1 MRPMCPRSV
10 PSSSSY
16 FRNVSGA
23 ACDGGCLLL
32 CAHQPFTPTP
42 NLPCIRVAQFGN
54 YLRLLLTQT
63 YASMSLSSGRCAG
76 CTIFWFERWRLWL
89 TILASWS
96 SDNSTMWALSKYV
109 FPQRP
114 RRFEIPIAPR
124 NGWTLQQRR
133 KRHDNRQSWQLRPTK
148 CQEEIL
154 LPPYDNYIHDG
165 FCSSYV
171 RARRRHDFKMSIQ
184 QPRASSTRSRCAH
197 ASGNINS
204 IKRNHQP

>member
-1 MRPMCPRSV
+1 MRPSRDRSSKWRPPLSLITYRNREHAYLHADRDCDLVGYFPLLCFSIPSTFSIILVPVRSKYAFFLYARETGYSSYIFFPRSSSVAFPSSLSSASSMRPMCPRSV

-76 CTIFWFERWRLWL
+76 CTIFWFERWRL
-89 TILASWS
+89 
-96 SDNSTMWALSKYV
+96 
-109 FPQRP
+109 
-114 RRFEIPIAPR
+114 
-124 NGWTLQQRR
+124 
-133 KRHDNRQSWQLRPTK
+133 
-148 CQEEIL
+148 
-154 LPPYDNYIHDG
+154 
-165 FCSSYV
+165 
-171 RARRRHDFKMSIQ
+171 
-184 QPRASSTRSRCAH
+184 
-197 ASGNINS
+197 
-204 IKRNHQP
+204 